1 MRVFCGI
8 DWAERHHDVALV
20 DEGGTVIAQRR
31 IAETVQGY
39 QELLDLLAQA
49 GDDPANM
56 IPVAIET
63 SRGLLV
69 ACLRASGRP
78 VFAINPLS
86 SSRYRERHA
95 VSRKKSD
102 SQDAIVLAGILR
114 TDMAMHRPLPADTCQ
129 VQALAVL
136 ARAQQDAVWRV
147 HRTGNE
153 LRSVLREYFPAF
165 LELFAGQDGGVTC
178 REARAILAI
187 APTPATAGR
196 LTRPQIRAA
205 LKRSGRVYHLDAWT
219 EKIHAGLRV
228 EHLRQPAL
236 VEEAFGHQALALLA
250 VVDATC
256 SCAAALH
263 EAAVTAFRSHPDY
276 EIITSFPGLGEVAGA
291 RLLGEI
297 GDDRTRFADAR
308 ALKAYAGAAPITR
321 SSGRS
326 HAVVH
331 RRVKNRRLAAVGYVW
346 AFAALTA
353 SPGARAHYDRRKH
366 HGDRHATALRNLYN
380 RFLGCL
386 FHCLT
391 TRQSYQEHTAF
402 PTLQQPAAA
411 RA

>member
-20 DEGGTVIAQRR
+20 DESGKVIAQRR
-31 IAETVQGY
+31 ITETVQGY
-39 QELLDLLAQA
+39 QELLDLLAQS
-49 GDDPANM
+49 GDQADDM

-78 VFAINPLS
+78 VFAINPIS
-86 SSRYRERHA
+86 ASRYRDRHA

-114 TDMAMHRPLPADTCQ
+114 TDMAMHRPLPADTHQ
-129 VQALAVL
+129 AQALAVL

-153 LRSVLREYFPAF
+153 LRSMLREYYPAF

-187 APTPATAGR
+187 APTPHKAAT
-196 LTRPQIRAA
+196 LTRAQIRAA
-205 LKRSGRVYHLDAWT
+205 LKRSGRTYHLDTWT
-219 EKIHAGLRV
+219 EKIHTGLHT
-228 EHLRQPAL
+228 EQLRQPAP

-256 SCAAALH
+256 AAAAALQQT
-263 EAAVTAFRSHPDY
+263 AVTAFRAHPDHQ
-276 EIITSFPGLGEVAGA
+276 IITSFPGLGEVTGA

-297 GDDRTRFADAR
+297 GDDHTRFTDAR

-326 HAVVH
+326 HTVVH
-331 RRVKNRRLAAVGYVW
+331 RRVKNRRLAAVGYIW

-366 HGDRHATALRNLYN
+366 HGDRHATALRHLYN

-386 FHCLT
+386 FHCLK
-391 TRQSYQEHTAF
+391 TRQTYQEHTAF
-402 PTLQQPAAA
+402 PTSPQQPAAA
-411 RA
+411 